1 MQKQVKLKKHNLTIT
16 KLLEVILAMSEKQ
29 QEMILKQAEDLVRG
43 DRRIADRKSCR
54 LRANFATADRTHMGF
69 INNISLSGVFIES
82 KAPVIIGEEILMV
95 FKVNR
100 DSEAVKLRGEIAHAT
115 RLGIG
120 VEFTAEGPQFEEE
133 IRNIIQRIK

>member
-1 MQKQVKLKKHNLTIT
+1 MQKQVKLKKYNLTIA
-16 KLLEVILAMSEKQ
+16 KLLKVTLSMSEKQ
-29 QEMILKQAEDLVRG
+29 QEMILKLAEDMVRG

-54 LRANFATADRTHMGF
+54 LRANFATTDRAHMGF
-69 INNISLSGVFIES
+69 IKNISISGVFIES

-120 VEFTAEGPQFEEE
+120 VEFTAEGPQFDEK
-133 IRNIIQRIK
+133 IRDIIQRIK